1 MGVSTHRLK
10 NRRYS
15 MKDSVNEK
23 KGFFLE
29 INLSIALFYSK
40 LASFRKPNDLY

>member
-1 MGVSTHRLK
+1 
-10 NRRYS
+10 

-40 LASFRKPNDLY
+40 LASFRKPHYKENIFLLVSY